1 MKMTK
6 NLFVNSY
13 KEKEQILFD
22 TRSIIENFSKL
33 SLRFYYCREFR
44 KLEEAN
50 RQLNIK
56 IDINKI

>member
-6 NLFVNSY
+6 SLFVNSY
-13 KEKEQILFD
+13 KEKGQILFD

-50 RQLNIK
+50 RQLNFK
-56 IDINKI
+56 I

>member
-33 SLRFYYCREFR
+33 SLRFYYCRELE

-50 RQLNIK
+50 RQLNFK
-56 IDINKI
+56 I